1 MKAFALNE
9 ILSNS
14 VFGQFLSEE
23 GLRLYFPDGIIAQD
37 AEANSRGCRVKA
49 SAGVALSGGHYM
61 THSLFDTLTGEPDS
75 LVAYAP
81 TTGIMPLREAW
92 NEHIEKNNPHFARC
106 LHSLP
111 VVTSGLTH
119 ALSIVAS
126 LFVRKGQK
134 IVTLSPSWDNY
145 ELMFGTRIGASLV
158 PLPLFDNEYA
168 LNVEQWVDRLRSLGQ
183 EHILCLFNF
192 PNNPTGFT
200 PSRSQMADIAQALT
214 QLAREGKK
222 LLVVTDDAYYGLFH
236 DDTCAPSSLSDYLLD
251 AHENIGIIK
260 CDAATKESLVWG
272 FRVGFITFAGKAVT
286 AAHLEALVEKV
297 KAAVRTSVSSCSMAS
312 QTLLLRAMETAAYQ
326 GRLDEVKEV
335 MKRRHLLIRQAVATE
350 GECEGITP
358 IPSNSGYFSS
368 FAVTGDAYALRRGLL
383 EKDIALIAL
392 DEHLVRVAYSSLD
405 DSQIARVIHELY
417 EGVRNA

>member
-1 MKAFALNE
+1 MTASELNE
-9 ILSNS
+9 ILSSS
-14 VFGQFLSEE
+14 VFGPFLSEE

-49 SAGVALSGGHYM
+49 SAGVALSDGHYM
-61 THSLFDTLTGEPDS
+61 THSLFTSLNEGPDS

-81 TTGIMPLREAW
+81 TTGAMPLREAW
-92 NEHIEKNNPHFARC
+92 NEHIEKNNPHFGHC

-119 ALSIVAS
+119 ALSIMAS
-126 LFVRKGQK
+126 LFVQKGQK

-145 ELMFGTRIGASLV
+145 DLMFSTRIGASLV
-158 PLPLFDNEYA
+158 QLPLFDNEYV
-168 LNVEQWVDRLRSLGQ
+168 LNIEQWIVKLRSLGQ

-200 PSRSQMADIAQALT
+200 PSHAQMIDIAQALT

-236 DDTCAPSSLSDYLLD
+236 DDTCAPASLSDYLID
-251 AHENIGIIK
+251 AHENIGVIK

-286 AAHLEALVEKV
+286 SAHLEALIEKV
-297 KAAVRTSVSSCSMAS
+297 KAAIRTSVSSCSMAS
-312 QTLLLRAMETAAYQ
+312 QTLLLQAMKTTSYQ
-326 GRLDEVKEV
+326 VKLDEVKEV
-335 MKRRHLLIRQAVATE
+335 MKRRHLLIRQAVAAE
-350 GECEGITP
+350 GECGGITP

-368 FAVTGDAYALRRGLL
+368 FAVTGNAFALRMGLL

-392 DEHLVRVAYSSLD
+392 DKHLIRVAYSSLD